1 MLSFCVMPLP
11 LDSKRKMLSTVC
23 GMFTFVSFVILSK
36 QSAPMVLMP
45 SGKTISV
52 MVVLP
57 WKA

>member
-1 MLSFCVMPLP
+1 MPLP